1 MLTMATDAKHISINL
16 YPIIYSGWLNTILN
30 NLKLLVQN
38 LGRESWS
45 VLSCKCAKLSK
56 GQGRRTHSPPVHFFK
71 WRKSKERFQ
80 EEPSLFLID
89 VTRGVRG
96 GELKKKKKKNTHEDE
111 AMQSEWVRELV
122 PGLSDVFLSKKVC
135 SRSVSQTEKWGDR
148 LPTTPTIKGFWCT
161 NILCSRTT
169 NTWRRFMSLKL
180 EVSPRYANDSAVNFF
195 DSQAVKFRYFNFQK
209 ERMTTPTPTQ
219 HIILP
224 PPQKVYGRYPLNA
237 ECRNQSTFLASLR
250 TRA

>member
-1 MLTMATDAKHISINL
+1 MLTMATDAKQISTNL

-96 GELKKKKKKNTHEDE
+96 GELKKKKNTHEDE

-135 SRSVSQTEKWGDR
+135 SHKMVLMKYYPRRPEYEDLTSLQFAITGSQSTLRVWFCR
-148 LPTTPTIKGFWCT
+148 Q
-161 NILCSRTT
+161 
-169 NTWRRFMSLKL
+169 
-180 EVSPRYANDSAVNFF
+180 FF
-195 DSQAVKFRYFNFQK
+195 DTLAVKFRYFSFQQ
-209 ERMTTPTPTQ
+209 ERMTTPTQ
-219 HIILP
+219 QVILP
-224 PPQKVYGRYPLNA
+224 PPLLPPQKVYDRYPLNA
-237 ECRNQSTFLASLR
+237 KSAEPDGTEM
-250 TRA
+250 TYIY

>member
-16 YPIIYSGWLNTILN
+16 YPIIYSGWFNTILN

-45 VLSCKCAKLSK
+45 VLSCKWAKLSK
-56 GQGRRTHSPPVHFFK
+56 GQGRRTRSPPVHFFR

-96 GELKKKKKKNTHEDE
+96 GELKKKIKKINKNTHEDE

-135 SRSVSQTEKWGDR
+135 SHKMVLMKYYPRRPEYEHLTSLQFTITGSQSTLRVWFCR
-148 LPTTPTIKGFWCT
+148 Q
-161 NILCSRTT
+161 
-169 NTWRRFMSLKL
+169 
-180 EVSPRYANDSAVNFF
+180 FF
-195 DSQAVKFRYFNFQK
+195 DSPAVKFRYFSFQQ
-209 ERMTTPTPTQ
+209 ERMTTPTQ
-219 HIILP
+219 QVILP
-224 PPQKVYGRYPLNA
+224 PPLLPPQKVYGRYPLNA
-237 ECRNQSTFLASLR
+237 KSAEPDGNDLLLLKNFCGEE
-250 TRA
+250 